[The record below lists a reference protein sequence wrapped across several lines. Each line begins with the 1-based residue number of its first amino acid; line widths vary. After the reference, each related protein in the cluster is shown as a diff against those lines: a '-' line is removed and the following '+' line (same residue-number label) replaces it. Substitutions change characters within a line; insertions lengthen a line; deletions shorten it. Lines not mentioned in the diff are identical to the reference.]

1 MPLFTRRQFMRTAA
15 PASAATLVLLKAAPL
30 RATALHLPVGLEL
43 YTVRDLLTRDFD
55 GTLRQMAE
63 IGFREV
69 EFASFLGRTPAQIRA
84 ALRSAGLGCVSAH
97 YSAQELQG
105 SLPQKIDEARA
116 IGLKYMVCGF
126 PWVADPQRFHVAPGD
141 RGGMVRALWN
151 DLTLD
156 DWRWNADRFNHFGEQ
171 TRKAGIQFCYHN
183 NNYEFRRYGAA
194 NHSTTGYD
202 ELVRRTDPHLVKF
215 ELDCGWAVRAGRDPV
230 AIMQRSPGRFPLLH
244 AKDIRK
250 GAAPSTAMG
259 IDAVVGLGH
268 GSIDWQR
275 IFAAAP
281 AAGVRHCYLDQEIFR
296 GPILDGLK
304 ADFAWLQQRLA

>member
-1 MPLFTRRQFMRTAA
+1 MGTAVSACAAAFALRPLQAA
-15 PASAATLVLLKAAPL
+15 S
-30 RATALHLPVGLEL
+30 LHLPIGLEL
-43 YTVRDLLTRDFD
+43 YTVRDLLTRDFE
-55 GTLRQMAE
+55 GTLRQMAK

-69 EFASFLGRTPAQIRA
+69 EFASFMGRTPAQIRA
-84 ALRSAGLGCVSAH
+84 ALQEAGLGCVSAH
-97 YSAQELQG
+97 YTAQELQTAL
-105 SLPQKIDEARA
+105 SQKIDEANA
-116 IGLKYMVCGF
+116 IGLRYMVCGF
-126 PWVADPQRFHVAPGD
+126 PWVANPQRFHIAPGD

-156 DWRWNADRFNHFGEQ
+156 DWRWNADLFNHFGEQ

-202 ELVRRTDPHLVKF
+202 ELVRRTDPALVKF
-215 ELDCGWAVRAGRDPV
+215 ELDCGWAVRAGSDPE

-250 GAAPSTAMG
+250 GASPSTAMG
-259 IDAVVGLGH
+259 VDAVVGLGH
-268 GSIDWQR
+268 GSIDWPR

-281 AAGVRHCYLDQEIFR
+281 AAGVQHCFLDQEIFR
-296 GPILDGLK
+296 SPILDGLK
-304 ADFAWLQQRLA
+304 ADYAWLHQHLA

>member
-1 MPLFTRRQFMRTAA
+1 MPLFTRRQFLRAA
-15 PASAATLVLLKAAPL
+15 TLASAASIALVKTQPLEAA
-30 RATALHLPVGLEL
+30 ALHVPIGLEL
-43 YTVRDLLTRDFD
+43 YTVRDLLSRDFD
-55 GTLRQMAE
+55 GTLRQMAA

-69 EFASFLGRTPAQIRA
+69 EFASFMGRTPAQLRA

-97 YSAQELQG
+97 YSAQELQAA
-105 SLPQKIDEARA
+105 LPQKIDEARA
-116 IGLKYMVCGF
+116 LGLRYMVCGF
-126 PWVADPQRFHVAPGD
+126 PWVADPQRFHVAASD

-156 DWRWNADRFNHFGEQ
+156 DWKWNADLFNHFGEQ

-183 NNYEFRRYGAA
+183 NNYEFRRYG
-194 NHSTTGYD
+194 STSGYD
-202 ELVRRTDPHLVKF
+202 ELVRRTDAHLVKF

-230 AIMQRSPGRFPLLH
+230 EIMRRSPGRFPLLH

-250 GAAPSTAMG
+250 GAVPSTAMG
-259 IDAVVGLGH
+259 VDAVVSLGH

-281 AAGVRHCYLDQEIFR
+281 AAGVRHCFLDQEIFR

-304 ADFAWLQQRLA
+304 ADYSWLHQRLA